1 LKLWRKQLKNF
12 PRIDPKLIEELE
24 KMYPPIQFDPDVPTE
39 QFMKMLA
46 QNAGQVSV
54 IDKLKQI
61 LKAQDKT
68 RGGF

>member
-1 LKLWRKQLKNF
+1 LKNF

-39 QFMKMLA
+39 QFIKTLA

-54 IDKLKQI
+54 IDKLKQV
-61 LKAQDKT
+61 LKSQDKI

>member
-1 LKLWRKQLKNF
+1 MKNF

-24 KMYPPIQFDPDVPTE
+24 KMYPPIQFDPDINTE
-39 QFMKMLA
+39 QFIKMLA

-54 IDKLKQI
+54 IEKLKQI
-61 LKAQDKT
+61 LKSQEKT